1 MAKHQFGLV
10 GKNISY
16 SFSKGY
22 FSEKFLKLNLANH
35 SYENLDFQNIEEF
48 PDFIKQNPTISGLNV
63 TIPYKETILPY
74 LDKLSKKAAEIGAV
88 NTIKITKSGKLKGFN
103 TDYIGF
109 KKTLETLLNR
119 RGFKSSCLC
128 TKATRNSLFICF

>member
-48 PDFIKQNPTISGLNV
+48 PKYIEQNPTISGLNV
-63 TIPYKETILPY
+63 TIPYKETIIPY
-74 LDKLSKKAAEIGAV
+74 LDKLSKKASEIGAV
-88 NTIKITKSGKLKGFN
+88 NTIKITK
-103 TDYIGF
+103 I
-109 KKTLETLLNR
+109 
-119 RGFKSSCLC
+119 
-128 TKATRNSLFICF
+128 LFLIIL